1 MEMVRAVTPPR
12 GALHVDANVG
22 HTRSGQPVRIWSR
35 RGYFSERV
43 EVFLEIG
50 HQHYALDH
58 VDPNLIE
65 ALRASLTPVVA

>member
-1 MEMVRAVTPPR
+1 MEVVRATIPPR
-12 GALHVDANVG
+12 GLHVDAYVG
-22 HTRSGQPVRIWSR
+22 HTRCGQAVRIWSR
-35 RGYFSERV
+35 RGYSSGRI

>member
-1 MEMVRAVTPPR
+1 M
-12 GALHVDANVG
+12 
-22 HTRSGQPVRIWSR
+22 
-35 RGYFSERV
+35 
-43 EVFLEIG
+43 EIG